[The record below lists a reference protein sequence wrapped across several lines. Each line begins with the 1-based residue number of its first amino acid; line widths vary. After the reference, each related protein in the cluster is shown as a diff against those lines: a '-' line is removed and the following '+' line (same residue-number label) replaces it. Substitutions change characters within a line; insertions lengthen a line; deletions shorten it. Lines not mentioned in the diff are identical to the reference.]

1 MRNRA
6 KCKLCQSII
15 ESFHL
20 NDFVSCKCGEIF
32 VNGGT
37 DDYKCGAGEWSNFL
51 RVDDEGNEIVVKV
64 TDEVKPLYNEKP
76 NKKELI
82 KLLDEMIKNIESLP
96 PQAMHTSVTQ
106 FDLASALLLVSAIFR
121 ADCNESI

>member
-15 ESFHL
+15 ESFHPS
-20 NDFVSCKCGEIF
+20 DFVTCKCGEIF
-32 VNGGT
+32 VDGGA
-37 DDYKCGAGEWSNFL
+37 DDYRCGAGEWSNFL
-51 RVDDEGNEIVVKV
+51 RVDDQGNEIVVKV
-64 TDEVKPLYNEKP
+64 TGDVNPLYKDKP

-82 KLLDEMIKNIESLP
+82 DMLDGMIKNIEGLP

-121 ADCNESI
+121 ADCKESS